1 MPLGIAKNAAYP
13 AFSLLPFFAFLLP
26 SLRWTRVTDSDGGVA
41 QLGEHLLCKQGV
53 IGSIPFTST
62 KSPWIWCK
70 ISPYRDFVFLTFLVF
85 ACLSERAFWAA
96 PTRQAI
102 VAEKSS
108 IRCRLLCHSQR
119 RAGRL
124 ASLMLHLLG
133 HCSLNCKSG
142 SGASLGASSRFL
154 RWRNLSAYRESDG
167 LMPRC
172 LTGKRIFRDLAAKW
186 PPATTFRG
194 V

>member
-1 MPLGIAKNAAYP
+1 M
-13 AFSLLPFFAFLLP
+13 
-26 SLRWTRVTDSDGGVA
+26 RWTRVTDSDGGVA

-62 KSPWIWCK
+62 KSPRIWCK
-70 ISPYRDFVFLTFLVF
+70 ISPYRDFVFLAFLSF
-85 ACLSERAFWAA
+85 LPSERALWAA

-108 IRCRLLCHSQR
+108 IRCHLLCHSQR

-124 ASLMLHLLG
+124 ASLMPHLSG

-154 RWRNLSAYRESDG
+154 RWRNLSACRESDR

-186 PPATTFRG
+186 PTTTTFRG
-194 V
+194 VVAICRS

>member
-1 MPLGIAKNAAYP
+1 M
-13 AFSLLPFFAFLLP
+13 LP

-62 KSPWIWCK
+62 KPARVWCQ
-70 ISPYRDFVFLTFLVF
+70 ISPYRDLVFLAFS
-85 ACLSERAFWAA
+85 CLLASPSAPVWAA
-96 PTRQAI
+96 PPRQAI

-108 IRCRLLCHSQR
+108 IRCHLSCHSQR

-124 ASLMLHLLG
+124 ASLMLRHSG

-154 RWRNLSAYRESDG
+154 RWRNLSAYRESDRR
-167 LMPRC
+167 MPRC

-186 PPATTFRG
+186 PTTTTFRG
-194 V
+194 VVAICRS

>member
-1 MPLGIAKNAAYP
+1 M
-13 AFSLLPFFAFLLP
+13 
-26 SLRWTRVTDSDGGVA
+26 
-41 QLGEHLLCKQGV
+41 GERLLCKQEV

-70 ISPYRDFVFLTFLVF
+70 ISPYRDFVFLAFLVF

-108 IRCRLLCHSQR
+108 IRCHLSCHSQR

-124 ASLMLHLLG
+124 ASLMPRNSG
-133 HCSLNCKSG
+133 HVLFK
-142 SGASLGASSRFL
+142 L
-154 RWRNLSAYRESDG
+154 
-167 LMPRC
+167 
-172 LTGKRIFRDLAAKW
+172 
-186 PPATTFRG
+186 
-194 V
+194 